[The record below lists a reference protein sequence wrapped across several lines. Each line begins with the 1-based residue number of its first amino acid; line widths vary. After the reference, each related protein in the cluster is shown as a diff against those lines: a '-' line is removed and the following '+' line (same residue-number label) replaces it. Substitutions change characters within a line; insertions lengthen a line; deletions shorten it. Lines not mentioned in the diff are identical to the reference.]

1 MVKASSSYDQVR
13 LPRSLALMWPEA
25 MPWGWS
31 RELEEVEKMKPVL
44 GCAQA
49 GADGH
54 PLRKGWKETRRAS
67 GGRRRWVLLNRKSG
81 KQWETEM
88 RIKVKMLRR
97 AQALLNPA
105 CLSAP
110 LLLFSAL
117 GYLRLW
123 TCSSH
128 QPLLCHQAQSW
139 SAQSCYRQVPGMTSM
154 TCFFRQCKYYHDHLM
169 QVLGLTALPK

>member
-1 MVKASSSYDQVR
+1 MKASSSYDQVP

-105 CLSAP
+105 CLSLHLISCP
-110 LLLFSAL
+110 PRSPPPCLTMVSIQLLSVQPQPQGLCTHCLLHPECF
-117 GYLRLW
+117 RLPCA
-123 TCSSH
+123 T
-128 QPLLCHQAQSW
+128 LLTLP
-139 SAQSCYRQVPGMTSM
+139 VLTS
-154 TCFFRQCKYYHDHLM
+154 TL
-169 QVLGLTALPK
+169 LSL

>member
-1 MVKASSSYDQVR
+1 MKASSSYDQVP

-105 CLSAP
+105 CLSLHSSHAP
-110 LLLFSAL
+110 LAHPHPASQWSPFSCSV
-117 GYLRLW
+117 YSRSLRAFAH
-123 TCSSH
+123 TASCTQNASGSPSPPSS
-128 QPLLCHQAQSW
+128 LSQS
-139 SAQSCYRQVPGMTSM
+139 
-154 TCFFRQCKYYHDHLM
+154 
-169 QVLGLTALPK
+169 